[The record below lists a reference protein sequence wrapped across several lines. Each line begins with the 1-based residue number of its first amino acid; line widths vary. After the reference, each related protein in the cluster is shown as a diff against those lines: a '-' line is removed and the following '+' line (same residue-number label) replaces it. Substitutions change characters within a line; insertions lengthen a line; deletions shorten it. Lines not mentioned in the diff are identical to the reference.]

1 MHITI
6 MCYEVKTENIYLK
19 FEKFLTNLKPMCMK
33 YGLYTKPVHVT
44 IYFPM

>member
-6 MCYEVKTENIYLK
+6 MCYVVITYILSLKT
-19 FEKFLTNLKPMCMK
+19 TRMK

-44 IYFPM
+44 IYFPI